1 MKKTLSALLL
11 ALGMIAFTYDAEA
24 QTPQSRNIEDVIMAR
39 RSIRKYTDQRIDRK
53 VLDKIMELGINAPN
67 GQNRQAYEVR
77 VVDDPALVKQ
87 ISDAATSNNP
97 NAAKRPGFKNIFV
110 NAPCVV
116 FIAADKSYD
125 MSQVD
130 CGLLAENIMLAAW
143 AEGIGSCCLGGPVR
157 TIKNEPACKPYL
169 DKLGFSEGYDLLI
182 CVGLGYADEAP
193 AAKPR
198 KAEKVMFVEW

>member
-1 MKKTLSALLL
+1 MKKTLSVLLL

-24 QTPQSRNIEDVIMAR
+24 QTPSSKNIEDVIMAR
-39 RSIRKYTDQRIDRK
+39 RSIRKYTDQRIPRD
-53 VLDKIMELGINAPN
+53 LLEKIMELGINAPN

-87 ISDAATSNNP
+87 ISDAATNKNP
-97 NAAKRPGFKNIFV
+97 NMARRQGFKNIFV

-116 FIAADKSYD
+116 FIAADNSYD
-125 MSQVD
+125 MAQVD

-143 AEGIGSCCLGGPVR
+143 AEGIGSCCLGGPIR

-198 KAEKVMFVEW
+198 KAEKVQFVEW

>member
-1 MKKTLSALLL
+1 MKRIISALLIALSALTLSAN
-11 ALGMIAFTYDAEA
+11 ASA
-24 QTPQSRNIEDVIMAR
+24 QGTGKSVEDVIMAR
-39 RSIRKYTDQRIDRK
+39 RSIRKYTDQRIPRD
-53 VLDKIMELGINAPN
+53 LLEKIMELGINAPN

-87 ISDAATSNNP
+87 ISDAATSKNP
-97 NAAKRPGFKNIFV
+97 NMARRQGFKNIFV

-116 FIAADKSYD
+116 FIAADNSYD
-125 MSQVD
+125 MAQVD

-143 AEGIGSCCLGGPVR
+143 ADGIGSCCVGGPIR

-198 KAEKVMFVEW
+198 KAEKVQFVEW